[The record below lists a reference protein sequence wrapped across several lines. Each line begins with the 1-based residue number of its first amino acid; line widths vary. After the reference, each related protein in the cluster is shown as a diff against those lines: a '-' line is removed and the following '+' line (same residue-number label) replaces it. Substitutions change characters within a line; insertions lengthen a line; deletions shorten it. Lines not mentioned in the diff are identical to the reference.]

1 MENNKYE
8 VKKVRNIHSNFLF
21 CFIIVF
27 TSCQINNSDIQLNG
41 RTMGTTYSIKVIDFD
56 RHIISS
62 NQLQLKIDSVLL
74 SINEQMSTYISDS
87 EISIFN
93 RPSTKSIVPSKEFLS
108 VLQFSEALANSTSG
122 LFDITVG
129 PLIQLWGFSNYNDE
143 WLPPSEVEISQLLD
157 HIGIN
162 TWGLVEGEL
171 QKNNPH
177 IQIDV
182 NAIAKGLGVDA
193 VSSLITSFG
202 FSNFMVEIGGE
213 VYCSGKNDKSIF
225 WQIGIELPEFESRS
239 LSKIANISDRA
250 MATSGDYRNYFSYN
264 GKTYSHIMNPKSGR
278 PIEHSLASATVISST
293 CMKADGI
300 ATALLVMGTNDALSF
315 IESNSG
321 VECLLIERVE
331 NGNFKTF
338 MSSGFGEFLLE

>member
-1 MENNKYE
+1 MEINKYE
-8 VKKVRNIHSNFLF
+8 VKKVRNIYSNFLF

-93 RPSTKSIVPSKEFLS
+93 RPSTKSIVPSKEFLT

-129 PLIQLWGFSNYNDE
+129 PLIQLWGFSNYNYE
-143 WLPPSEVEISQLLD
+143 WLPPSEVKINQLLD

-162 TWGLVEGEL
+162 TWRLVEGEL
-171 QKNNPH
+171 QKN
-177 IQIDV
+177 
-182 NAIAKGLGVDA
+182 
-193 VSSLITSFG
+193 
-202 FSNFMVEIGGE
+202 
-213 VYCSGKNDKSIF
+213 
-225 WQIGIELPEFESRS
+225 
-239 LSKIANISDRA
+239 
-250 MATSGDYRNYFSYN
+250 
-264 GKTYSHIMNPKSGR
+264 
-278 PIEHSLASATVISST
+278 HS
-293 CMKADGI
+293 
-300 ATALLVMGTNDALSF
+300 
-315 IESNSG
+315 
-321 VECLLIERVE
+321 
-331 NGNFKTF
+331 
-338 MSSGFGEFLLE
+338 